1 MKNFVYTLLSALV
14 LASCIGDDIID
25 DFVQPT
31 IRIGSLPQSLAV
43 GERYAISASLFGNT
57 GMMVTDAALFY
68 SSSDENLATIDQN
81 GVLQALNKGTVSIL
95 VTGTYQGELFSAE
108 EDLLID
114 AETIEEPKSKR
125 GRVATTSSYPLSGD
139 FLMESTERGV
149 RISFDEDYM
158 ADTRLPG
165 LYVYLTNN
173 KNTNVGALE
182 LGRVEVFSGEHFYE
196 VDGVGL
202 DDFSHILYY
211 CKPFNV
217 KVGDGA
223 IID

>member
-1 MKNFVYTLLSALV
+1 MKNSFFILLSTLV

-43 GERYAISASLFGNT
+43 GESYQIDATLFGNT
-57 GMMVTDAALFY
+57 GMETNVELSY
-68 SSSDENLATIDQN
+68 STSDDNLAIIDQN
-81 GVLQALNKGTVSIL
+81 GLLQALNKGTVSIL
-95 VTGTYQGELFSAE
+95 VSGTYDGELLSAE
-108 EDLLID
+108 ETLLID
-114 AETIEEPKSKR
+114 AETVVEPTSKR
-125 GRVATTSSYPLSGD
+125 GTVATTSSYPLSGE
-139 FLMESTERGV
+139 FLMEATETGV
-149 RISFDEDYM
+149 RISFDEDYV

-182 LGRVEVFSGEHFYE
+182 LGRVQVFSGEHFYDVE
-196 VDGVGL
+196 GVGL

>member
-1 MKNFVYTLLSALV
+1 M

-25 DFVQPT
+25 DFVQPA

-57 GMMVTDAALFY
+57 GMMVTDAALVY

-95 VTGTYQGELFSAE
+95 VTGTYQGELLSAE

-114 AETIEEPKSKR
+114 AETIEEPKGKR
-125 GRVATTSSYPLSGD
+125 GRVATTSSYPPSGD
-139 FLMESTERGV
+139 FLIESTETGV

-158 ADTRLPG
+158 AYTRLPG
-165 LYVYLTNN
+165 SYVYLTNN
-173 KNTNVGALE
+173 KNTNLGALE
-182 LGRVEVFSGEHFYE
+182 LGRVEVFSGEHLYE
-196 VDGVGL
+196 VDGISL